1 MIKANRTVLARL
13 AWALLVVLV
22 AWRSLYVVEATEQ
35 VVRTRFGRPI
45 EIVTDAGL
53 HVRIPF
59 VDGVT
64 RLDKRL
70 QPFDP
75 PAAEFLTLDKKNL
88 AVETFLL
95 WRIADPKRFL
105 ETLAG
110 REAAEARL
118 ADLSSSEL
126 AAALGTVPMSQ
137 LISAKPGEAKLS
149 DLAGSVER
157 QVRARAAEDYGI
169 EVEELAVKRLGF
181 PEQNLASV
189 FERMRSERDRIARRL
204 RSEGEEQ
211 ALRIRAEAERDKAK
225 LLADATRKAA
235 ETRGAGE
242 AEAARL
248 YAAAA
253 AKDRELFRLIQA
265 LDAYEKMLATG
276 TTAVLPADSPLLKV
290 LVDGPPSAREPRK

>member
-1 MIKANRTVLARL
+1 MIKLNPTILARL
-13 AWALLVVLV
+13 AVGAALAL
-22 AWRSLYVVEATEQ
+22 AASRALYVVDATEQ
-35 VVRTRFGRPI
+35 VVRTRLGRPI
-45 EIVTDAGL
+45 EIVTEAGL
-53 HVRIPF
+53 HARMPF
-59 VDGVT
+59 VDGVV

-70 QPFDP
+70 QNYDP
-75 PAAEFLTLDKKNL
+75 PAAEFLTQDKKNL

-118 ADLSSSEL
+118 SDLSSSEL
-126 AAALGTVPMSQ
+126 AAALGTVPMSR
-137 LISAKPGEAKLS
+137 LISAVPGEAKLS
-149 DLAGSVER
+149 EVATAVEAR
-157 QVRARAAEDYGI
+157 VRVRAAEDYGI
-169 EVEELAVKRLGF
+169 EVETLAVKRLGF

-189 FERMRSERDRIARRL
+189 FERMRSERERIARRL

-235 ETRGAGE
+235 ESRGAGE

-253 AKDRELFRLIQA
+253 ARDRDLFRLTLT

-290 LVDGPPSAREPRK
+290 LVEGPPGQRESRK

>member
-1 MIKANRTVLARL
+1 MIKPSRAVLARI
-13 AWALLVVLV
+13 AWTLLVALV

-53 HVRIPF
+53 HVRMPF

-75 PAAEFLTLDKKNL
+75 PAAEFLTADKKNL

-149 DLAGSVER
+149 DLAASVEGK
-157 QVRARAAEDYGI
+157 VRSRAAEDYGI
-169 EVEELAVKRLGF
+169 AVEELAVKRLGF

-189 FERMRSERDRIARRL
+189 FERMRSERERIARRL

-211 ALRIRAEAERDKAK
+211 ALRIRAEAERDKTK

-235 ETRGAGE
+235 EARGAGE

-253 AKDRELFRLIQA
+253 AKDRELYRLVQA

-290 LVDGPPSAREPRK
+290 LVDGPPNPRELHR

>member
-1 MIKANRTVLARL
+1 MIKPSRITLTRLALAVVLA
-13 AWALLVVLV
+13 LV
-22 AWRSLYVVEATEQ
+22 AGRSLYVVDATEQ
-35 VVRTRFGRPI
+35 VVRTRLGRPV
-45 EIVTDAGL
+45 EIVTEAGL
-53 HVRIPF
+53 HTRMPF
-59 VDGVT
+59 VDGVV

-70 QPFDP
+70 QSFDP
-75 PAAEFLTLDKKNL
+75 PAAEFLTQDKKNL

-118 ADLSSSEL
+118 SDLSSSEL
-126 AAALGTVPMSQ
+126 AAALGTVPMSR
-137 LISAKPGEAKLS
+137 LISAVPGEAKLS
-149 DLAGSVER
+149 DVAAAVEGR
-157 QVRARAAEDYGI
+157 VRARAAEDYGI
-169 EVEELAVKRLGF
+169 AVETLAVKRLGF

-189 FERMRSERDRIARRL
+189 FERMRSERERIARRL

-235 ETRGAGE
+235 ESRGAGE

-253 AKDRELFRLIQA
+253 ARDPDLFRLIQR

-290 LVDGPPSAREPRK
+290 LVDGPPLTREPRK

>member
-1 MIKANRTVLARL
+1 M
-13 AWALLVVLV
+13 
-22 AWRSLYVVEATEQ
+22 
-35 VVRTRFGRPI
+35 
-45 EIVTDAGL
+45 
-53 HVRIPF
+53 PF

-75 PAAEFLTLDKKNL
+75 PAAEFLTQDKKNL

-149 DLAGSVER
+149 DLAASVEGR
-157 QVRARAAEDYGI
+157 VKARAAEDYGI
-169 EVEELAVKRLGF
+169 EIEELAVKRLGF

-189 FERMRSERDRIARRL
+189 FERMRSERERIARRL

-211 ALRIRAEAERDKAK
+211 ALRIRAEAERDKAQ

-235 ETRGAGE
+235 EARGAGE

-248 YAAAA
+248 YASAA
-253 AKDRELFRLIQA
+253 AKDRDLYRLVQA

-290 LVDGPPSAREPRK
+290 LIDGPPGAREPRK

>member
-1 MIKANRTVLARL
+1 MIKLNRKLLARL
-13 AWALLVVLV
+13 AWAALVVFV
-22 AWRSLYVVEATEQ
+22 AFRSLYMVEATEQ
-35 VVRTRFGRPI
+35 VVHTRFGRPI

-53 HVRIPF
+53 HTRIPF
-59 VDGVT
+59 IDGVT

-75 PAAEFLTLDKKNL
+75 PAAEFLTQDKKNL

-118 ADLSSSEL
+118 SDLCSSEI
-126 AAALGTVPMSQ
+126 AAALGTVPMSR
-137 LISAKPGEAKLS
+137 LISAQPGEAKLS
-149 DLAGSVER
+149 DVAASVER
-157 QVRARAAEDYGI
+157 RVRVRAAEDYGI
-169 EVEELAVKRLGF
+169 EVETLAVKRLGF
-181 PEQNLASV
+181 PEQNLVSV
-189 FERMRSERDRIARRL
+189 FERMRSERERIARRL

-235 ETRGAGE
+235 EARGAGE

-248 YAAAA
+248 YASAA
-253 AKDRELFRLIQA
+253 AKDRELFRLMQA

-290 LVDGPPSAREPRK
+290 LIDGPPNAREPGK